1 MLQDYLPS
9 HQMSH
14 HYFKIIDNGIF
25 SKHFQIDT
33 YFSFQLLVDQFVILE
48 TMTPLDFLE
57 FR

>member
-1 MLQDYLPS
+1 MFQDYLPS

>member
-1 MLQDYLPS
+1 MLQDYLS
-9 HQMSH
+9 LHQMSH
-14 HYFKIIDNGIF
+14 HYFRIIDNDIF

>member
-14 HYFKIIDNGIF
+14 HYFKIIDSGIF

>member
-25 SKHFQIDT
+25 SKHFQTDT
-33 YFSFQLLVDQFVILE
+33 YISFQLLVDQFVILE

>member
-9 HQMSH
+9 HEMSH

>member
-14 HYFKIIDNGIF
+14 HYFKIIDDGIF

>member
-14 HYFKIIDNGIF
+14 HYFKIIDNDIF

>member
-1 MLQDYLPS
+1 MLQDYLQS